1 MTTLENRPNSALLV
15 IDVQQGN
22 TAEAYNRDAVI
33 ANINTLVERARAE
46 GVPVVPVPSSL
57 ATPLVNWP

>member
-33 ANINTLVERARAE
+33 ANIKIGRAVQQE
-46 GVPVVPVPSSL
+46 
-57 ATPLVNWP
+57 